1 MKRALAA
8 LLLIPILLLS
18 ACSGW
23 AVPETP
29 GGEATPTPPASA
41 SQSPAPE
48 APTQA
53 PVPTPSPAPL
63 EAPAPVWDRD
73 SYAEDFKA
81 DDGTLIF
88 HAAMDLPRIS
98 NADGVEAYEA
108 VNAYY
113 ASAMV
118 QYQADVADR
127 ASWARDDY
135 AVSASAGFPFFANT
149 EDSSFEIAYDDG
161 RLVSVRRT
169 LAAVA
174 DGAEDAQIFRTADS
188 FDLSTGRRLTF
199 SDCFADPDTA
209 RTRVKDTIL
218 STGAQGITAV
228 SLDVAFAPEH
238 FYLTDQGM
246 VFWYQQGDLEGLA
259 APLEFTVP
267 YQQLEGLFVSWIN
280 H

>member
-8 LLLIPILLLS
+8 LLLAPILLLS

-23 AVPETP
+23 AVPEAP
-29 GGEATPTPPASA
+29 GEGSTPTPPASA

-48 APTQA
+48 EPTQA

-108 VNAYY
+108 VNTYY

-135 AVSASAGFPFFANT
+135 AVSAAAGFPFFANT
-149 EDSSFEIAYDDG
+149 EDSSFEIVCDDG

-174 DGAEDAQIFRTADS
+174 DGAEDAQLFRTADS

-209 RTRVKDTIL
+209 LAVVKDLIAK
-218 STGAQGITAV
+218 TGAQGVTAV
-228 SLDVAFAPEH
+228 ALDAAFVPEH
-238 FYLTDQGM
+238 FYFADEGL
-246 VFWYQQGDLEGLA
+246 VFWYQQGDLEGLDA
-259 APLEFTVP
+259 LLEFTVP